1 MHYEPPNTTAGHPLT
16 LRFIYGT
23 SAYQPVDDPQSWPH
37 PNGPELT
44 FDAMTA
50 LAAKLAYL
58 QTTVLELKQ
67 GLEPADDDSGLVPIL
82 EDEGMYEVRYAVPEA
97 LPAQID
103 AYLEKAAELLAARK
117 GKAAGAQLRVA
128 ETLVR
133 LVLGWGQGETRAMVA
148 GASGL
153 EAGETAAVV
162 IKTDVEINSDGC
174 EEIKRVTHWLEQ

>member
-1 MHYEPPNTTAGHPLT
+1 MSYEPPNASATYPLT
-16 LRFIYGT
+16 LRFTYGT

-37 PNGPELT
+37 VHGAELT

-58 QTTVLELKQ
+58 QTASLELKQ

-117 GKAAGAQLRVA
+117 
-128 ETLVR
+128 
-133 LVLGWGQGETRAMVA
+133 
-148 GASGL
+148 
-153 EAGETAAVV
+153 
-162 IKTDVEINSDGC
+162 
-174 EEIKRVTHWLEQ
+174 